1 MNEYDPDKG
10 NDLFLLNGKARND
23 EWSEIVD
30 RVEAAILM
38 SLANRILADATD
50 KQNQIDEHRRQMKL
64 VEIKKNDTSPA
75 LRRATYRIY

>member
-1 MNEYDPDKG
+1 MSDCGPGKG
-10 NDLFLLNGKARND
+10 NDFFVLNGKAPND

-64 VEIKKNDTSPA
+64 VEIKKFP
-75 LRRATYRIY
+75 RRNYAS